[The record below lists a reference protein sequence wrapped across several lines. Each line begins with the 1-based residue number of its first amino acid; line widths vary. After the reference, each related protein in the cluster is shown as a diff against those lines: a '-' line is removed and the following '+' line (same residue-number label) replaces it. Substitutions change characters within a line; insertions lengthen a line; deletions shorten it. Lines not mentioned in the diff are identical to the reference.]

1 METKIVKTPVDKIE
15 VELKTFITGREK
27 RALKSV
33 FLKGMKVEMDGD
45 KPKSVP
51 VDMEKLTAD
60 AEDIAF
66 TTVVVSVNGVKEKIV
81 DAILD
86 MNSKDSDFVIA
97 EVNKVTKDDDFLS
110 QTKKPSSITEPIN

>member
-45 KPKSVP
+45 KPKSAP
-51 VDMEKLTAD
+51 VDMEKLTTE

-97 EVNKVTKDDDFLS
+97 EVNKITKDDDFLS
-110 QTKKPSSITEPIN
+110 QTKKPSSITE